1 VPKDVKR
8 TRDNQKTGKKTNH
21 VMDSTS
27 TTRPLANTQLATQAH
42 NGSGH
47 NHKTIKRRM
56 VPRSSPM
63 DWPQFGHT
71 SLKRIDSRRKFP
83 LGVRAINSAE
93 VLTAV
98 LHFGHWGIL
107 ESVLRQI

>member
-8 TRDNQKTGKKTNH
+8 IRQSQKTGKKTNH
-21 VMDSTS
+21 VMGSTS

-47 NHKTIKRRM
+47 NHKTVKRRM
-56 VPRSSPM
+56 VPRSNPM
-63 DWPQFGHT
+63 GWPQFGHT

-83 LGVRAINSAE
+83 PGARAASSAE
-93 VLTAV
+93 VLTAA